1 MPVNSLETTSLT
13 LVIPVYG
20 ESPYLGQAL
29 DSTLPFLA
37 GNTRLLIID
46 DGLSINALNFLKDW
60 LDANRSELI
69 THVVNPSNLGLFKS
83 LNTNLSLV
91 ETEWFCFLCSDDYFL
106 SDAIYKI
113 QKLRIYGDVRLVL
126 SRFQSV
132 NPNSSERHDDA
143 QDLLQLISQY
153 GFILTPEQMLLSLL
167 RYGSLNGNL
176 SGMMLRKSLWDH
188 IGGFKEDWL
197 HAADWDWLVT
207 ACNLSRTQVNDQCF
221 VAVRT
226 HENQLSAHNQY
237 NGSAMSEAVE
247 VIKELRNYPRVQQNW
262 LSLWWASRLLQ
273 HHLWNVLFKRN
284 RRKNDLQ
291 LKASLLLLNQAAP
304 LLIVFIAMVCSLP
317 KRLLRRFLMALTY
330 LLSKT
335 SFYKPL

>member
-1 MPVNSLETTSLT
+1 MPVNSLETSSLT

-37 GNTRLLIID
+37 WNTRLLIID
-46 DGLSINALNFLKDW
+46 DGLSVNALNYLNDW

-83 LNTNLSLV
+83 LNTNLPIV
-91 ETEWFCFLCSDDYFL
+91 ETEWFFFLCSDDYFL
-106 SDAIYKI
+106 SDAIQKI
-113 QKLRIYGDVRLVL
+113 KSLTIPGDVGLVL

-132 NPNSSERHDDA
+132 NSDSSERHDDA

-176 SGMMLRKSLWDH
+176 SGMMLHKSLWDH
-188 IGGFKEDWL
+188 IGGFKEDWI
-197 HAADWDWLVT
+197 HAADWDWLVKG
-207 ACNLSRTQVNDQCF
+207 CKLCRTQVNDQCL
-221 VAVRT
+221 VAIRT
-226 HENQLSAHNQY
+226 HKNQLSAHNQY
-237 NGSAMSEAVE
+237 NRSAMSEAVE
-247 VIKELRNYPRVQQNW
+247 VIKELRNYPRVQKNW

-284 RRKNDLQ
+284 QRTNDLQ

-304 LLIVFIAMVCSLP
+304 LLIIFIAMVCSLP
-317 KRLLRRFLMALTY
+317 KRLVRRYLMALTY
-330 LLSKT
+330 LLGQT
-335 SFYKPL
+335 RFHKPF

>member
-1 MPVNSLETTSLT
+1 MQVNSLETASLT
-13 LVIPVYG
+13 LGIPVYG

-37 GNTRLLIID
+37 SNTRLLIID
-46 DGLSINALNFLKDW
+46 DGLSINALNLLKDW

-69 THVVNPSNLGLFKS
+69 TYVQNPSNLGLFKS

-91 ETEWFCFLCSDDYFL
+91 ETEWICFLCSDDYLL
-106 SDAIYKI
+106 SDAIRKI
-113 QKLRIYGDVRLVL
+113 QNLAIFGDVGLVL

-132 NPNSSERHDDA
+132 NFDSSVRYDDA
-143 QDLLQLISQY
+143 EDLSKLISQY

-176 SGMMLRKSLWDH
+176 SGMMLRKSLWDY

-247 VIKELRNYPRVQQNW
+247 VIKELRYHPVTQQNW

-284 RRKNDLQ
+284 RRTNDLQ

-304 LLIVFIAMVCSLP
+304 LLIIFIAMVCSLP
-317 KRLLRRFLMALTY
+317 KRLLRRSLMALTY

-335 SFYKPL
+335 RFHKPL

>member
-1 MPVNSLETTSLT
+1 MQVNSLETASLT
-13 LVIPVYG
+13 LVIPVHG
-20 ESPYLGQAL
+20 ESPYLCQAL
-29 DSTLPFLA
+29 NSTLPFLA
-37 GNTRLLIID
+37 SNTRLLIID
-46 DGLSINALNFLKDW
+46 DGLSVNALNFLNDW
-60 LDANRSELI
+60 LDSNRSELI

-106 SDAIYKI
+106 SDSIHKI
-113 QKLRIYGDVRLVL
+113 QSLTVYGDVGLVM
-126 SRFQSV
+126 SKFKSV
-132 NPNSSERHDDA
+132 NSDSSERHDDV
-143 QDLLQLISQY
+143 QDLLKLISQY

-207 ACNLSRTQVNDQCF
+207 ACKLSRTQVNDQCF

-247 VIKELRNYPRVQQNW
+247 VIKELRKYPHVQQHW
-262 LSLWWASRLLQ
+262 LSLWWAGCLLQ
-273 HHLWNVLFKRN
+273 HHLWNLIFKRN
-284 RRKNDLQ
+284 WRNNYLQ
-291 LKASLLLLNQAAP
+291 LKKSLLLLNQAAP
-304 LLIVFIAMVCSLP
+304 LSIIFIAMACSLP
-317 KRLLRRFLMALTY
+317 KRLLRRSLMALTH
-330 LLSKT
+330 LVSKT
-335 SFYKPL
+335 RFHKPL